1 MFYKRKFYLILSLFL
16 VIVLSI
22 AYAMAA
28 YFNYIKSV
36 NAAEQTTDGVY
47 TLSDLSTNL
56 DNTTFVADDKYT
68 VVNSNNIKKVDE
80 ILNANTKIGVLP
92 LANNSITLE
101 FELNYLKKGGTLS
114 IGFTKKNNNNN
125 NIIFQI
131 TLTSPQKIKI
141 GSLDSSGKY
150 TSQSENISDFLS
162 SYCNGSFMC
171 ICSMSTNSSI
181 TIKSGENSISFTEN
195 KSLGNIE
202 KCDVFLY
209 HNTSFVDVT
218 IKDAYCK
225 VSTAIV
231 NADGGTVTGVTL
243 KITKGDLLKSE
254 DLAVPNSYM
263 LNGELYEFDYWS
275 VDGERYDFNKP
286 VHSTFTLVAQ
296 YKKASQIKGSITV
309 VDSDGNIL
317 QSFYENE
324 IYGIDS
330 KFDKSKVETTIDKL
344 KGFTYDGSLYCKL
357 SDIPFEN
364 NDIQVTAEV
373 ITVYIEDGASVRL
386 AEPAGIRFSGG
397 NSIDCVEYGMFLT
410 AKDYLSDNENNMTVD
425 YLKENNLTYSTIT
438 SLNGIKQSVND
449 RIAKYAIVL
458 KDIKTENYGVDFVA
472 RSFVK
477 VKYYDNTECYI
488 YSDFSFDDNSR
499 SIYNVANKAISDFGG
514 SNEVLQKYI
523 DGVIELKEIDGEII
537 FVANNYKNYK
547 VEIQKEENSVLITVI
562 PNDGIES
569 LVIGSIIFNGKLK
582 KIDVSSSNQYRI
594 SYR

>member
-16 VIVLSI
+16 VIVMSV
-22 AYAMAA
+22 ACASVA
-28 YFNYIKSV
+28 YFYYIKSV
-36 NAAEQTTDGVY
+36 TAAEQTTDGVY
-47 TLSDLSTNL
+47 TLSDLLGNS
-56 DNTTFVADDKYT
+56 DSISFSSDDKYLWKSGKKYSDANYLGRIPPVSKTAVFETQLELISDGKLFFTFEPLDPSKSVITFYLDATLKNIQIDDEKSKSYAKIITDNDNVLKLTCT
-68 VVNSNNIKKVDE
+68 VTETTAKFKITNGDMSVSVSKTHALGSTFNLHICHNANFISTIYNAYYLVNTETKDANGENQIGEKIKVDR
-80 ILNANTKIGVLP
+80 G
-92 LANNSITLE
+92 SIMSE
-101 FELNYLKKGGTLS
+101 
-114 IGFTKKNNNNN
+114 
-125 NIIFQI
+125 
-131 TLTSPQKIKI
+131 
-141 GSLDSSGKY
+141 SL
-150 TSQSENISDFLS
+150 
-162 SYCNGSFMC
+162 
-171 ICSMSTNSSI
+171 
-181 TIKSGENSISFTEN
+181 
-195 KSLGNIE
+195 
-202 KCDVFLY
+202 
-209 HNTSFVDVT
+209 
-218 IKDAYCK
+218 
-225 VSTAIV
+225 
-231 NADGGTVTGVTL
+231 
-243 KITKGDLLKSE
+243 ITKPSGYTE
-254 DLAVPNSYM
+254 
-263 LNGELYEFDYWS
+263 NGELYEFDYWS

-373 ITVYIEDGASVRL
+373 ITVYMEDGASVRL

-425 YLKENNLTYSTIT
+425 YLKENNLTYSIIT
-438 SLNGIKQSVND
+438 SLNDIQQSVNGG
-449 RIAKYAIVL
+449 IAKYAIVL

-537 FVANNYKNYK
+537 FIANNYKNYK
-547 VEIQKEENSVLITVI
+547 VELQKEENSVLITVI